1 MVIIAGKVSVAADQ
15 AKNYVTEFT
24 DFLRR
29 TREEKGCLDVIIALD
44 PIEAGRIN
52 VFELWESQE
61 LMDEFRARAEPP
73 ETGIEILT
81 DDVMKYEISAVG
93 PPFP

>member
-1 MVIIAGKVSVAADQ
+1 MVIIAG
-15 AKNYVTEFT
+15 YVTVEPAQAARYVLEFT
-24 DFLRR
+24 EFVRR
-29 TREEKGCLDVIIALD
+29 TRSEAGCQDVIIALD

-61 LMDEFRARAEPP
+61 LMDAFRKRAQPP
-73 ETGIEILT
+73 ETGIEILE
-81 DDVMKYEISAVG
+81 DHVMKYEISAVK